1 MNWKWLLSAGS
12 PRGPWAVMTAL
23 MTFGLMVVTAPFWRA
38 GGPVVAAIAAAFA
51 VAISSVLSKM
61 VLEMRK

>member
-1 MNWKWLLSAGS
+1 
-12 PRGPWAVMTAL
+12 MTAL

-38 GGPVVAAIAAAFA
+38 GGPVVAALAAAFA
-51 VAISSVLSKM
+51 AGLSSVLSKM